1 MTVAGGTPSSGSAMS
16 ARVTAVLERLFDR
29 QGQTARILNVTDAR
43 RIAKKMLPAVVFD
56 YIDGAADDENTM
68 RQNEAAFADV
78 TFRPRMG
85 MGAAPPDLST
95 TVLGTPIAMP
105 VMLAPTGLIRL
116 MHPDGAAG
124 AARAAA
130 SRGTVSVL
138 STVAGSPI
146 DEVAPEAP
154 GRVWFQLYAA
164 GGRRDADRL
173 LGKVEQAGVDVL
185 VVTIDTPALGNRERD
200 RRHGVTV
207 PLRLDAR
214 NAVHLGPQVLFKP
227 LWTARMARDGIRM
240 FQRPK
245 PVSDPATALPRAG
258 GATGADGVADA
269 GAAGAAEG
277 ASGAEAA
284 AAVEGPGGA
293 DQAPSGFGMLSMVA
307 SPFTWSDIE
316 WLRQRWSGKLV
327 TKGVLTAADAT
338 RAVVAGSDA
347 VVISNH
353 GGRQLD
359 SAPATLRVLPEVVE
373 AVGAQ
378 AEVLLDGGIRRG
390 SDVVKAV
397 ALGARAVFIGRPYLF
412 GLAAGGQSGV
422 ELVLDLFRD
431 DLIRTMVLLGCTSVA
446 ELGPDYLF

>member
-1 MTVAGGTPSSGSAMS
+1 MTAARGPAPSGAALST
-16 ARVTAVLERLFDR
+16 RVTAVLERLLDR
-29 QGQTARILNVTDAR
+29 QLQTDRIVNVADAR
-43 RIAKKMLPAVVFD
+43 RIAKRTLPSVVFD
-56 YIDGAADDENTM
+56 YIDGAADDERTM
-68 RQNEAAFADV
+68 RQNEAAFADL

-85 MGAAPPDLST
+85 MGAPPPQLAT
-95 TVLGTPIAMP
+95 TVLGTPLSLP

-130 SRGTVSVL
+130 NRGTLSVL
-138 STVAGSPI
+138 STVAGSSI
-146 DEVAPEAP
+146 DEVAPAAP
-154 GRVWFQLYAA
+154 GRVWFQLYA
-164 GGRRDADRL
+164 GGRSDAARL
-173 LGKVEQAGVDVL
+173 LSKVEQAGVEVL

-214 NAVHLGPQVLFKP
+214 NAVRLGPQVLLKP

-240 FQRPK
+240 FQRPQA
-245 PVSDPATALPRAG
+245 VSDPAAAVARAEGGPGAAGDADTAS
-258 GATGADGVADA
+258 DA
-269 GAAGAAEG
+269 GAGEDRPAEG
-277 ASGAEAA
+277 GRLDRGAGTA
-284 AAVEGPGGA
+284 GK
-293 DQAPSGFGMLSMVA
+293 APSGFGMLSMVA

-316 WLRQRWSGKLV
+316 WLRERWPGKLV
-327 TKGVLTAADAT
+327 TKGILSAADAG
-338 RAVVAGSDA
+338 RAVAAGCDA

-359 SAPATLRVLPEVVE
+359 GVPATLQVLPEVVT

-378 AEVLLDGGIRRG
+378 AEVLFDGGVRRG
-390 SDVVKAV
+390 SDVMKAL

-422 ELVLDLFRD
+422 EHVLDLFRD
-431 DLIRTMVLLGCTSVA
+431 ELVRTMVLLGCASVGD
-446 ELGPDYLF
+446 LGPDYLF